1 MTVNFSALK
10 SSVQSSHIA
19 AFAAIASETF
29 RRLFT
34 VVFLSVIC
42 AFTIASMPVSAIDLP
57 DFKRLVEEK
66 GAAVVKVTVTTKTTG
81 STLDDSLPNFNEE
94 EMPEFFRRFFE
105 ELPDQPGGRPPVPGP
120 NAGGFGS
127 GFIISEDGYIVTNA
141 HVIKDADTILVG
153 LPDRRQFDATLI
165 GADQRTDLA
174 ILKVDAS
181 GLPALELGDSKKLK
195 VGQWV
200 LAIGSPFGFEY
211 TATQGIVSALARS
224 LPNDSYV
231 PFIQTDVAVNP
242 GNSGGPLFDLD
253 GNVIG
258 VNSQIFSR
266 SGGYMGLSFAIPANM
281 VRSVTEQL
289 LDKGYVS
296 RGWLG
301 VTIQDVNQALAESF
315 GLDKPAGA
323 LVASVTEGGPAAL
336 AGIRAGDVILK
347 FNGDEVSLSADLPP
361 MVGSAVVNE
370 NADVTLLRDREQ
382 MVIKVMIEEL
392 AETRASVD
400 TGPHVNREVG
410 VIVEALTASQRN
422 QLGIEGGV
430 IVAGVDA
437 DGVAAVAGLL
447 KGDVITSVGSDSV
460 KSPSHFSQLIA
471 DGEKGKSL
479 AVLLYRNGNP
489 LFIALPVPE

>member
-1 MTVNFSALK
+1 MTVNFSAPQ

-29 RRLFT
+29 RRIFA

-42 AFTIASMPVSAIDLP
+42 AFATASMPVSAIDLP
-57 DFKRLVEEK
+57 DFKRLVAEK
-66 GAAVVKVTVTTKTTG
+66 GAAVVKVTVTAKPTG
-81 STLDDSLPNFNEE
+81 STLTDSLPNLNEE

-105 ELPDQPGGRPPVPGP
+105 ELPDQPGGRPPAQGP
-120 NAGGFGS
+120 DAGGFGS
-127 GFIISEDGYIVTNA
+127 GFIVSEDGYIVTNA
-141 HVIKDADTILVG
+141 HVIQNAESILVG
-153 LPDRRQFDATLI
+153 LPDQRQFDATLI

-174 ILKVDAS
+174 VLKVEAT
-181 GLPALELGDSKKLK
+181 GLPMLELGDSKKLK

-281 VRSVTEQL
+281 VKSVTAQL

-336 AGIRAGDVILK
+336 AGIRAGDVILE
-347 FNGDEVSLSADLPP
+347 FNGDAISLSADLPP
-361 MVGSAVVNE
+361 MVGSAIVNE
-370 NADVTLLRDREQ
+370 NAAVTLLREREQ
-382 MVIKVMIEEL
+382 ITIDVMIEEL
-392 AETRASVD
+392 AEERNTMDA
-400 TGPHVNREVG
+400 GPVVNRAIG
-410 VIVEALTASQRN
+410 VIVEAVDVVLRAK
-422 QLGIEGGV
+422 LGIDGGV
-430 IVAGVDA
+430 TVTSVDA
-437 DGVAAVAGLL
+437 DGVAAVAGIVV
-447 KGDVITSVGSDSV
+447 GDVITSVGSESV
-460 KSPSHFSQLIA
+460 SSPAQFSKLI
-471 DGEKGKSL
+471 EESEQGKSV
-479 AVLLYRNGNP
+479 AVLLYRNGDP